1 MDIYER
7 KLMLVDDNQELLEM
21 IADILRHSG
30 YKNIVKAKC
39 VQEALTVF
47 QMEKPDMAVLDVM
60 LPDGDGFQ
68 LFQKLRENS
77 EIPILFLSARDE
89 DRDRLFGL
97 GLGADDYITK
107 PFLPPELVL
116 RVTAI
121 LKRTYR
127 MEKEKT
133 QEEHILRLG
142 SHEVLF
148 DYGIVRFQGNE
159 TSLTAKELALLLK
172 LHENRGRIVTFDA
185 LCNAAWGD
193 GYYGYENT
201 LMVHIRHLREKI
213 EEDPSHPQWLL
224 TVRGLGY
231 RLGYHNM
238 VSAGAPDFKRSALE
252 SVGKEFYQEND
263 TWQLSDTG
271 RQELKEADFKW
282 CMALDEHGE
291 VVWEWKLPAGFDR
304 FYTIS
309 EVARFSRWYLHDYPV
324 AVWEAGKLLLVVGLD
339 PEFFFRY
346 SEILTLTNF
355 TMIPQY
361 VKWALIVNTIVIIV
375 FVFLLGYR
383 FYQALKPL
391 GRGLEKLSREEEV
404 KLREKG
410 MTGILA
416 AQLNRTSEILQ
427 EQKKRLTKR
436 DLARTEWIAGVSH
449 DIRTPL
455 ALIVG
460 YTDRLSKSPN
470 LNQEEKAL
478 ADAVCRQSLVIR
490 QLITDL
496 NLTSKLAYEAQPL
509 NKKECS
515 PALILRECAADIYNE
530 KIEQDKGQE
539 PEVDVELLI
548 PADMEKVRIFAD
560 SGLLKRAL
568 RNLIGNSV
576 RHNPGGCQVMVRLY
590 EKNEKIYISVKD
602 TGKGVPE
609 LVVQNMDNQTDKVHI
624 MGLRLARQIVRAHG
638 GELIFEKRESGT
650 YDVTLELS
658 VSKLHP

>member
-1 MDIYER
+1 
-7 KLMLVDDNQELLEM
+7 
-21 IADILRHSG
+21 
-30 YKNIVKAKC
+30 
-39 VQEALTVF
+39 
-47 QMEKPDMAVLDVM
+47 
-60 LPDGDGFQ
+60 
-68 LFQKLRENS
+68 
-77 EIPILFLSARDE
+77 
-89 DRDRLFGL
+89 
-97 GLGADDYITK
+97 
-107 PFLPPELVL
+107 
-116 RVTAI
+116 
-121 LKRTYR
+121 
-127 MEKEKT
+127 
-133 QEEHILRLG
+133 
-142 SHEVLF
+142 
-148 DYGIVRFQGNE
+148 
-159 TSLTAKELALLLK
+159 
-172 LHENRGRIVTFDA
+172 
-185 LCNAAWGD
+185 
-193 GYYGYENT
+193 
-201 LMVHIRHLREKI
+201 
-213 EEDPSHPQWLL
+213 
-224 TVRGLGY
+224 
-231 RLGYHNM
+231 
-238 VSAGAPDFKRSALE
+238 
-252 SVGKEFYQEND
+252 
-263 TWQLSDTG
+263 
-271 RQELKEADFKW
+271 
-282 CMALDEHGE
+282 
-291 VVWEWKLPAGFDR
+291 
-304 FYTIS
+304 
-309 EVARFSRWYLHDYPV
+309 
-324 AVWEAGKLLLVVGLD
+324 
-339 PEFFFRY
+339 
-346 SEILTLTNF
+346 
-355 TMIPQY
+355 
-361 VKWALIVNTIVIIV
+361 
-375 FVFLLGYR
+375 
-383 FYQALKPL
+383 
-391 GRGLEKLSREEEV
+391 
-404 KLREKG
+404 

-515 PALILRECAADIYNE
+515 PA
-530 KIEQDKGQE
+530 
-539 PEVDVELLI
+539 
-548 PADMEKVRIFAD
+548 DMEKVRIFAD

-590 EKNEKIYISVKD
+590 EKNEKIYIFVKD

>member
-1 MDIYER
+1 MSIQDIFY
-7 KLMLVDDNQELLEM
+7 
-21 IADILRHSG
+21 
-30 YKNIVKAKC
+30 
-39 VQEALTVF
+39 
-47 QMEKPDMAVLDVM
+47 
-60 LPDGDGFQ
+60 
-68 LFQKLRENS
+68 
-77 EIPILFLSARDE
+77 
-89 DRDRLFGL
+89 
-97 GLGADDYITK
+97 
-107 PFLPPELVL
+107 
-116 RVTAI
+116 
-121 LKRTYR
+121 
-127 MEKEKT
+127 
-133 QEEHILRLG
+133 HIYQF
-142 SHEVLF
+142 S
-148 DYGIVRFQGNE
+148 
-159 TSLTAKELALLLK
+159 
-172 LHENRGRIVTFDA
+172 
-185 LCNAAWGD
+185 
-193 GYYGYENT
+193 ENT
-201 LMVHIRHLREKI
+201 LNILFGNSQTLQLIIYLM
-213 EEDPSHPQWLL
+213 DLL
-224 TVRGLGY
+224 
-231 RLGYHNM
+231 
-238 VSAGAPDFKRSALE
+238 P
-252 SVGKEFYQEND
+252 
-263 TWQLSDTG
+263 QLS
-271 RQELKEADFKW
+271 W
-282 CMALDEHGE
+282 C
-291 VVWEWKLPAGFDR
+291 VAGCLWCI
-304 FYTIS
+304 T
-309 EVARFSRWYLHDYPV
+309 
-324 AVWEAGKLLLVVGLD
+324 VVG
-339 PEFFFRY
+339 
-346 SEILTLTNF
+346 
-355 TMIPQY
+355 IP
-361 VKWALIVNTIVIIV
+361 I
-375 FVFLLGYR
+375 
-383 FYQALKPL
+383 
-391 GRGLEKLSREEEV
+391 
-404 KLREKG
+404 G
-410 MTGILA
+410 M
-416 AQLNRTSEILQ
+416 
-427 EQKKRLTKR
+427 
-436 DLARTEWIAGVSH
+436 H

>member
-1 MDIYER
+1 M
-7 KLMLVDDNQELLEM
+7 K
-21 IADILRHSG
+21 S
-30 YKNIVKAKC
+30 
-39 VQEALTVF
+39 
-47 QMEKPDMAVLDVM
+47 
-60 LPDGDGFQ
+60 
-68 LFQKLRENS
+68 LFKIISRYS
-77 EIPILFLSARDE
+77 
-89 DRDRLFGL
+89 
-97 GLGADDYITK
+97 
-107 PFLPPELVL
+107 
-116 RVTAI
+116 VTAGMIIGVI
-121 LKRTYR
+121 L
-127 MEKEKT
+127 
-133 QEEHILRLG
+133 I
-142 SHEVLF
+142 SNIAVF
-148 DYGIVRFQGNE
+148 V
-159 TSLTAKELALLLK
+159 A
-172 LHENRGRIVTFDA
+172 V
-185 LCNAAWGD
+185 
-193 GYYGYENT
+193 
-201 LMVHIRHLREKI
+201 
-213 EEDPSHPQWLL
+213 
-224 TVRGLGY
+224 
-231 RLGYHNM
+231 GYHNM

-304 FYTIS
+304 SYTIS

-324 AVWEAGKLLLVVGLD
+324 AVWEAGKL
-339 PEFFFRY
+339 
-346 SEILTLTNF
+346 
-355 TMIPQY
+355 
-361 VKWALIVNTIVIIV
+361 
-375 FVFLLGYR
+375 
-383 FYQALKPL
+383 PL

>member
-1 MDIYER
+1 M
-7 KLMLVDDNQELLEM
+7 K
-21 IADILRHSG
+21 S
-30 YKNIVKAKC
+30 
-39 VQEALTVF
+39 
-47 QMEKPDMAVLDVM
+47 
-60 LPDGDGFQ
+60 
-68 LFQKLRENS
+68 LFKIISRYS
-77 EIPILFLSARDE
+77 
-89 DRDRLFGL
+89 
-97 GLGADDYITK
+97 
-107 PFLPPELVL
+107 
-116 RVTAI
+116 VTAGMIIGVI
-121 LKRTYR
+121 L
-127 MEKEKT
+127 
-133 QEEHILRLG
+133 I
-142 SHEVLF
+142 SNIAVF
-148 DYGIVRFQGNE
+148 V
-159 TSLTAKELALLLK
+159 A
-172 LHENRGRIVTFDA
+172 V
-185 LCNAAWGD
+185 
-193 GYYGYENT
+193 
-201 LMVHIRHLREKI
+201 
-213 EEDPSHPQWLL
+213 
-224 TVRGLGY
+224 
-231 RLGYHNM
+231 GYHNM

-304 FYTIS
+304 SYTIS
-309 EVARFSRWYLHDYPV
+309 EVARFSRWYLHDYSV

-355 TMIPQY
+355 TMISQY

-590 EKNEKIYISVKD
+590 EKNEKIYIFVKD

>member
-1 MDIYER
+1 M
-7 KLMLVDDNQELLEM
+7 K
-21 IADILRHSG
+21 S
-30 YKNIVKAKC
+30 
-39 VQEALTVF
+39 
-47 QMEKPDMAVLDVM
+47 
-60 LPDGDGFQ
+60 
-68 LFQKLRENS
+68 LFKIISRYS
-77 EIPILFLSARDE
+77 
-89 DRDRLFGL
+89 
-97 GLGADDYITK
+97 
-107 PFLPPELVL
+107 
-116 RVTAI
+116 VTAGMIIGVI
-121 LKRTYR
+121 L
-127 MEKEKT
+127 
-133 QEEHILRLG
+133 I
-142 SHEVLF
+142 SNIAVF
-148 DYGIVRFQGNE
+148 V
-159 TSLTAKELALLLK
+159 A
-172 LHENRGRIVTFDA
+172 V
-185 LCNAAWGD
+185 
-193 GYYGYENT
+193 
-201 LMVHIRHLREKI
+201 
-213 EEDPSHPQWLL
+213 
-224 TVRGLGY
+224 
-231 RLGYHNM
+231 GYHNM
-238 VSAGAPDFKRSALE
+238 VAAGARILREALWKVSERNFIRKMIPGSWSQQETRSM
-252 SVGKEFYQEND
+252 
-263 TWQLSDTG
+263 
-271 RQELKEADFKW
+271 KEADFKW

-291 VVWEWKLPAGFDR
+291 VAWEWKLPAGFDR
-304 FYTIS
+304 SYTIS

-324 AVWEAGKLLLVVGLD
+324 AVWEAGNLLLVVGLD
-339 PEFFFRY
+339 PEFFSDTVRFLLLQIY
-346 SEILTLTNF
+346 YD
-355 TMIPQY
+355 PQY
-361 VKWALIVNTIVIIV
+361 VKWALIVNTIVIIC

-515 PALILRECAADIYNE
+515 PALILRECVADIYNE

-576 RHNPGGCQVMVRLY
+576 RHNPEGARLW
-590 EKNEKIYISVKD
+590 
-602 TGKGVPE
+602 
-609 LVVQNMDNQTDKVHI
+609 
-624 MGLRLARQIVRAHG
+624 
-638 GELIFEKRESGT
+638 
-650 YDVTLELS
+650 
-658 VSKLHP
+658 

>member
-231 RLGYHNM
+231 HNM

-304 FYTIS
+304 SYTIS

-355 TMIPQY
+355 TMISQY